1 MAIHKLDLDDVFDEV
16 PYTLLAIHCS
26 LEDFRVAYLL
36 NKKLNIHLKRKPTD
50 IDFNG
55 RSHYPI
61 FAWND
66 TKQRVNWNLV
76 SNICKVESLQNTD
89 QNSLF
94 NTQDTITKTAFL
106 LPEYKKVN
114 YLLKIENEFH
124 FSKEKY
130 ILNQILSIP
139 QIVTAYS
146 VNSSTIKSKDNLI
159 FN

>member
-1 MAIHKLDLDDVFDEV
+1 MAVHKLALDDVLDEV
-16 PYTLLAIHCS
+16 SYTLLAIHCS
-26 LEDFRVAYLL
+26 LEDYRVAYLL
-36 NKKLNIHLKRKPTD
+36 NKKLNIQLKRKPTD

-55 RSHYPI
+55 HTRYPI
-61 FAWND
+61 FEWND
-66 TKQRVNWNLV
+66 TKQRISWNLV
-76 SNICKVESLQNTD
+76 SNICKVDSLQTTV

-106 LPEYKKVN
+106 LPEYKQVN
-114 YLLKIENEFH
+114 YLLKIENEFN

-146 VNSSTIKSKDNLI
+146 IHSSTIKSKDNLI